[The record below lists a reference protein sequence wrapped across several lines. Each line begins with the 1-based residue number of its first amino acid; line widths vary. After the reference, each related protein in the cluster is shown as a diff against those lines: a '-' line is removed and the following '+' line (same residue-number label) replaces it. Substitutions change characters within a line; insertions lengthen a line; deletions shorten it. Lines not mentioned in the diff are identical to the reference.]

1 VGTPLRG
8 YAMSEAIV
16 VRLMTMDDLDGVM
29 LVELDSFRTP
39 WSRSAFEDELSQNRL
54 ARYLVA
60 VDNEAIIGYAGT
72 WLVINEAH
80 VTNVAVSGQ
89 RRREG
94 IGRLLMEKLMELSRD
109 SGMDSMTLEV
119 RVSNEAAR
127 HLYQQLGF
135 VEAGLRKNYYTETKE
150 DALILWREQ
159 L

>member
-1 VGTPLRG
+1 
-8 YAMSEAIV
+8 MSIV
-16 VRLMTMDDLDGVM
+16 VRRMTMDDLDGVM
-29 LVELDSFRTP
+29 LVEVDSFLTP
-39 WSRSAFEDELSQNRL
+39 WSRSAFEEELSQNRL

-60 VDNEAIIGYAGT
+60 VDNGAVIGYAGT

-94 IGRLLMEKLMELSRD
+94 IGRLLMEKLMDLSRD

-135 VEAGLRKNYYTETKE
+135 VEAGLRKNYYSETKE